1 MVAVSEILDELNLMT
16 YDFHGAWDATTGV
29 NAPLFDQAKGDPEK
43 GWSVHGC
50 VENWVGSTSGN
61 PKGQEMRKKVNIG

>member
-1 MVAVSEILDELNLMT
+1 
-16 YDFHGAWDATTGV
+16 
-29 NAPLFDQAKGDPEK
+29 
-43 GWSVHGC
+43 